1 MLFRSHDLISTELEF
16 MSLLARKEAYAAM
29 RKWVR
34 RREVTL
40 DAEAGFL
47 RDHLGRWERTLCTD
61 IGTALETDQDATSA
75 FYRMLADLCVA
86 FVEDELRR
94 FRIRP
99 LRLKQRM
106 LGDREPASCPL
117 APDVN
122 AVETGSLAF
131 GDAEEYAA
139 DLPMDFTEE

>member
-1 MLFRSHDLISTELEF
+1 MARRSIAAFIGSTAVLAACGAELP
-16 MSLLARKEAYAAM
+16 
-29 RKWVR
+29 
-34 RREVTL
+34 
-40 DAEAGFL
+40 
-47 RDHLGRWERTLCTD
+47 
-61 IGTALETDQDATSA
+61 TA
-75 FYRMLADLCVA
+75 ADLQGFGWFDRTSLHAAVLA
-86 FVEDELRR
+86 GRVTPGLVKWMVDRR
-94 FRIRP
+94 IVRETRGVIFDADHPVFPDGFRQN
-99 LRLKQRM
+99 LNL